1 MTRAAAQGAE
11 AVMIYGAIESG
22 DLRRD
27 ECIVSFIEINVLG
40 QRRLRRKYIDNRSIH
55 DG

>member
-1 MTRAAAQGAE
+1 MIRASAQGAE
-11 AVMIYGAIESG
+11 AVMIYVAIAD

-27 ECIVSFIEINVLG
+27 ECTVSLIEINVLG
-40 QRRLRRKYIDNRSIH
+40 QRRPRHKYIDSRSIH

>member
-11 AVMIYGAIESG
+11 AVMIYVAIESG

-27 ECIVSFIEINVLG
+27 ECTVSFIEINVLHG
-40 QRRLRRKYIDNRSIH
+40 NGRTS
-55 DG
+55 GAV